1 LLPDGGSQSGI
12 KKLRRFPCSNDTWGE
27 PTDGRDAM
35 NDVATKTDTTPL
47 LRTLSPALRGLE
59 RGLRNWLDS
68 PRRYP
73 LSTINRATL
82 EGLAIDLRRQAET
95 LDVDRPLLVIMLMGG
110 TGVGKSTLLNALAG
124 GAIAQASFARPTTRD
139 PVVYYHE
146 SVKPDRLDPALRH
159 CRLAPH
165 DRPALEQKILVD
177 TPDLDSNDLSN
188 RDKLMR
194 LLPVADI
201 VLYVGSQEKYHDRL
215 GWELF
220 LQQRKRRAFAFVL
233 NKWDRCLHQDA
244 GGLRPDEDLLRDL
257 ESEGFQAPLLFRT
270 CAQMWVDGSPPSP
283 PTPLPPPGGEGS
295 HVLPSPP
302 GGGRGVGGEGEE
314 APPNLPE
321 GEQFKDLVGW
331 LEMGLTRLE
340 IEAIKARGVSQLLQ
354 HMQQALAAVSP
365 PDLTEIAERTRAA
378 WIAPLTEEAAA
389 TSDVLLGTLEPYQR
403 EIEHHF
409 ALEEQRRFHGIMAWY
424 LHLFTRAK
432 YVGSTLR
439 DRIPF
444 LPRSSSAVETPTVWD
459 LSTFTKA
466 CSDVAGNRHL
476 DARGKALA
484 NRLLV
489 EADHQDFPLDVLNEP
504 MEARSALDWRQRYA
518 GVLNEVLLQVEREWS
533 KPTGLRRLTQAIVVW
548 LGNWVPPVTLLAALI
563 VLLWRYFN
571 PTAENAVLHL
581 ADALLPLIVLLI
593 VLVIL
598 HLLITLL
605 LPLRWPAI
613 RGEFR
618 SRLEE
623 RILQELESIYT
634 PIPSDVAQSL
644 RDERRLVEKL
654 SAETSEVASWLHE
667 REQSASIAGL
677 YGH

>member
-1 LLPDGGSQSGI
+1 
-12 KKLRRFPCSNDTWGE
+12 
-27 PTDGRDAM
+27 M
-35 NDVATKTDTTPL
+35 
-47 LRTLSPALRGLE
+47 
-59 RGLRNWLDS
+59 
-68 PRRYP
+68 
-73 LSTINRATL
+73 
-82 EGLAIDLRRQAET
+82 
-95 LDVDRPLLVIMLMGG
+95 DRPLLVIMLMGG

-165 DRPALEQKILVD
+165 DRPALQQKILVD
-177 TPDLDSNDLSN
+177 TPDLDSNDLAN

-201 VLYVGSQEKYHDRL
+201 ILYVGSQEKYHDQL

-233 NKWDRCLHQDA
+233 NKWDRCLHQNDS
-244 GGLRPDEDLLRDL
+244 GLRPDDDLLRDL
-257 ESEGFQAPLLFRT
+257 QAEGFQTPLLFRT
-270 CAQMWVDGSPPSP
+270 CAQLWVDRAGSN
-283 PTPLPPPGGEGS
+283 GEAS
-295 HVLPSPP
+295 AS
-302 GGGRGVGGEGEE
+302 
-314 APPNLPE
+314 LPE
-321 GEQFKDLVGW
+321 GEQFRELVDW

-354 HMQQALAAVSP
+354 HMQQALTAASP
-365 PDLTEIAERTRAA
+365 PDLAAIAERTRAA
-378 WIAPLTEEAAA
+378 WIAPLTEEAGA
-389 TSDVLLGTLEPYQR
+389 TSDVLLDTLEPYQR

-409 ALEEQRRFHGIMAWY
+409 ALEEQRRFHGIMGWY

-444 LPRSSSAVETPTVWD
+444 MPRGQHNVETPANWD
-459 LSTFTKA
+459 LSTFIKA

-484 NRLLV
+484 NKLLV

-504 MEARSALDWRQRYA
+504 IEARSTLDWRQRYA
-518 GVLNEVLLQVEREWS
+518 GILNEVLQQVEREWS
-533 KPTGLRRLTQAIVVW
+533 KPTGLRRLTQAVVVW
-548 LGNWVPPVTLLAALI
+548 LGNWVPPVALLAALI
-563 VLLWRYFN
+563 VLLWRYFK
-571 PTAENAVLHL
+571 PTGENAVLHP

-618 SRLEE
+618 RRLEE
-623 RILQELESIYT
+623 RIQQELESIYT
-634 PIPSDVAQSL
+634 PIPGDVAEML
-644 RDERRLVEKL
+644 RA
-654 SAETSEVASWLHE
+654 SAA
-667 REQSASIAGL
+667 
-677 YGH
+677 

>member
-1 LLPDGGSQSGI
+1 M
-12 KKLRRFPCSNDTWGE
+12 NDT
-27 PTDGRDAM
+27 
-35 NDVATKTDTTPL
+35 ATRPDTTPL

-59 RGLRNWLDS
+59 RSLRGWLDT
-68 PRRYP
+68 PHRFP
-73 LSTINRATL
+73 LSTIKRATL
-82 EGLAIDLRRQAET
+82 EGVAIDLRRQAEA
-95 LDVDRPLLVIMLMGG
+95 LDVDRPLLVIMFMGG

-124 GAIAQASFARPTTRD
+124 GAIAQASFTRPTTRD

-188 RDKLMR
+188 RDKLIQ

-201 VLYVGSQEKYHDRL
+201 VLYVGSQEKYHDHL

-233 NKWDRCLHQDA
+233 NKWDRCLHQGA
-244 GGLRPDEDLLRDL
+244 SGLRPDEDLLRDL
-257 ESEGFQAPLLFRT
+257 QSEGFQSPLLFRT
-270 CAQMWVDGSPPSP
+270 CAQRWVDRPSSNGEIPPD
-283 PTPLPPPGGEGS
+283 
-295 HVLPSPP
+295 
-302 GGGRGVGGEGEE
+302 
-314 APPNLPE
+314 LPE
-321 GEQFKDLVGW
+321 GEQFRDLADW

-340 IEAIKARGVSQLLQ
+340 IEAIKARGVSQLLE
-354 HMQQALAAVSP
+354 HMEQALAIVRP
-365 PDLTEIAERTRAA
+365 PDLTETAERTRAA
-378 WIAPLTEEAAA
+378 WVRPLAEEAEA
-389 TSDVLLGTLEPYQR
+389 TSDILLGTLEPYQR

-424 LHLFTRAK
+424 LHLFHRAK

-439 DRIPF
+439 DRLPF
-444 LPRSSSAVETPTVWD
+444 MPRSRESVETQATWD
-459 LSTFTKA
+459 LTTFTKA
-466 CSDVAGNRHL
+466 CSDVAANRHL
-476 DARGKALA
+476 DARGKALS

-489 EADHQDFPLDVLNEP
+489 EADHQGFPLDVLSEP
-504 MEARSALDWRQRYA
+504 MEARAALDWRQRYA
-518 GVLNEVLLQVEREWS
+518 GILNEVLQQVEREWS
-533 KPTGLRRLTQAIVVW
+533 KPTGLRRATQTLVVW
-548 LGNWVPPVTLLAALI
+548 LGNWVPPVTLLAALV
-563 VLLWRYFN
+563 VLLWRYFKVSGD
-571 PTAENAVLHL
+571 NAMLHPM
-581 ADALLPLIVLLI
+581 DALMPLIVLLV

-613 RGEFR
+613 RGEFGR
-618 SRLEE
+618 RLGE
-623 RILQELESIYT
+623 RIRQEQESIYA
-634 PIPSDVAQSL
+634 PIPGDVARVL
-644 RDERRLVEKL
+644 MEERRQIEKI
-654 SAETSEVASWLHE
+654 SAETSEVASWLRQ

>member
-1 LLPDGGSQSGI
+1 
-12 KKLRRFPCSNDTWGE
+12 
-27 PTDGRDAM
+27 M
-35 NDVATKTDTTPL
+35 NDAAATTDTTPL
-47 LRTLSPALRGLE
+47 LRTLSPALRNLE
-59 RGLRNWLDS
+59 RSLRTWLDA
-68 PRRYP
+68 PHRYP

-82 EGLAIDLRRQAET
+82 EGLAIDLRRQAEA

-124 GAIAQASFARPTTRD
+124 GAIAQASFTRPTTRD

-165 DRPALEQKILVD
+165 DRPALQQKILVD

-188 RDKLMR
+188 RDKLIR

-220 LQQRKRRAFAFVL
+220 LQQRKRRAFAFIL
-233 NKWDRCLHQDA
+233 NKWDRCLHSS
-244 GGLRPDEDLLRDL
+244 GSGVRPDDDLLRDL
-257 ESEGFQAPLLFRT
+257 QSEGFQSPLLFRT
-270 CAQMWVDGSPPSP
+270 CAQLWVDSN
-283 PTPLPPPGGEGS
+283 GEAAS
-295 HVLPSPP
+295 
-302 GGGRGVGGEGEE
+302 
-314 APPNLPE
+314 NLPE
-321 GEQFKDLVGW
+321 GEQFADLVQW

-354 HMQQALAAVSP
+354 HMQQALTAASP
-365 PDLTEIAERTRAA
+365 PDLADIAERSCAA
-378 WIAPLTEEAAA
+378 WIAPLTEEAEAA
-389 TSDVLLGTLEPYQR
+389 SDVLLNTLEPYQR

-409 ALEEQRRFHGIMAWY
+409 ALEEQRSFHGIMAWY

-439 DRIPF
+439 ERIPF
-444 LPRSSSAVETPTVWD
+444 VPRRQSNVDAPTAWD

-484 NRLLV
+484 NKLLV
-489 EADHQDFPLDVLNEP
+489 EADHQGYPLDVLTEP
-504 MEARSALDWRQRYA
+504 IEARSALDWRQRYA
-518 GVLNEVLLQVEREWS
+518 GILNEILQQVEREWS
-533 KPTGLRRLTQAIVVW
+533 KPAGLRRLIQAVVVW
-548 LGNWVPPVTLLAALI
+548 LGNWVPPVALLAALI

-571 PTAENAVLHL
+571 PSAANPAPSTADV
-581 ADALLPLIVLLI
+581 LLPFLIVLI
-593 VLVIL
+593 VLVML
-598 HLLITLL
+598 HVLITLVL
-605 LPLRWPAI
+605 RLRWPAI

-618 SRLEE
+618 RRLEQ
-623 RILQELESIYT
+623 RVRQEIESIYL
-634 PIPSDVAQSL
+634 PIPGDVAEAL
-644 RDERRLVEKL
+644 REERRLIEKIA
-654 SAETSEVASWLHE
+654 AETAEVASWLHQ
-667 REQSASIAGL
+667 REQSASISGL
-677 YGH
+677 YGR

>member
-1 LLPDGGSQSGI
+1 
-12 KKLRRFPCSNDTWGE
+12 
-27 PTDGRDAM
+27 M
-35 NDVATKTDTTPL
+35 NDAATVTDTTPL

-59 RGLRNWLDS
+59 RSLRSWLDA
-68 PRRYP
+68 PHRYP
-73 LSTINRATL
+73 LSTLNRAAL
-82 EGLAIDLRRQAET
+82 EGLAIDLRRQAEA
-95 LDVDRPLLVIMLMGG
+95 LDVERPLLVIMLMGG

-124 GAIAQASFARPTTRD
+124 GAIAQASFTRPTTRD

-146 SVKPDRLDPALRH
+146 SIKADRLDAALRH

-165 DRPALEQKILVD
+165 DRPALEHKILVD

-188 RDKLMR
+188 REKLMH
-194 LLPVADI
+194 LLPIADI
-201 VLYVGSQEKYHDRL
+201 VLYVGSQEKYHDQL

-220 LQQRKRRAFAFVL
+220 LNQRKRRAFAFVL
-233 NKWDRCLHQDA
+233 NKWDRCLHPGA
-244 GGLRPDEDLLRDL
+244 SGVRPDEDLLRDL
-257 ESEGFQAPLLFRT
+257 QAEGFQTPLLFRT
-270 CAQMWVDGSPPSP
+270 CAQRWVDGAASNGERGCVRAPS
-283 PTPLPPPGGEGS
+283 
-295 HVLPSPP
+295 
-302 GGGRGVGGEGEE
+302 
-314 APPNLPE
+314 ADLPE
-321 GEQFKDLVGW
+321 GEQFRELVDW

-354 HMQQALAAVSP
+354 HMQQALNAASP
-365 PDLTEIAERTRAA
+365 PDLTDIAQRTRAA
-378 WIAPLTEEAAA
+378 WSAPLAEEADAS
-389 TSDVLLGTLEPYQR
+389 SDVLLNTLEPYQR

-444 LPRSSSAVETPTVWD
+444 VPRSTSSVETPAAWD
-459 LSTFTKA
+459 LSTFIKA

-484 NRLLV
+484 NKLLV

-504 MEARSALDWRQRYA
+504 MEARAALDWRQRYA
-518 GVLNEVLLQVEREWS
+518 GILNEVLQQVEREWS

-548 LGNWVPPVTLLAALI
+548 LGNWLPPVALLAALI
-563 VLLWRYFN
+563 VLLWRYFYDRADIRL
-571 PTAENAVLHL
+571 PDVFVPLAILLAVLVVLHL
-581 ADALLPLIVLLI
+581 VIG
-593 VLVIL
+593 LV
-598 HLLITLL
+598 

-618 SRLEE
+618 RRLEE
-623 RILQELESIYT
+623 RIRQELEAIYG
-634 PIPSDVAQSL
+634 PIPEDVAQGL
-644 RDERRLVEKL
+644 REERRLIEKIA
-654 SAETSEVASWLHE
+654 AETAEVASWLHE

-677 YGH
+677 YGR

>member
-1 LLPDGGSQSGI
+1 M
-12 KKLRRFPCSNDTWGE
+12 SNG
-27 PTDGRDAM
+27 A
-35 NDVATKTDTTPL
+35 VATDTTPL

-59 RGLRNWLDS
+59 RNLRLWLDA
-68 PRRYP
+68 PHRYP

-82 EGLAIDLRRQAET
+82 EGLAIDLRRQAEA

-124 GAIAQASFARPTTRD
+124 GAIAQASFTRPTTRD
-139 PVVYYHE
+139 PVVYYHQ

-165 DRPALEQKILVD
+165 DRPQLEQKILVD
-177 TPDLDSNDLSN
+177 TPDLDSNDLAN

-201 VLYVGSQEKYHDRL
+201 VLYVGSQEKYHDKL

-220 LQQRKRRAFAFVL
+220 LEHRKRRAFAFVL
-233 NKWDRCLHQDA
+233 NKWDRCVHQSES
-244 GGLRPDEDLLRDL
+244 GMRPDDDLLRDL
-257 ESEGFQAPLLFRT
+257 QAEGFQAPLLFRT
-270 CAQMWVDGSPPSP
+270 CAQRWVDGVLSNGERGCVSAPS
-283 PTPLPPPGGEGS
+283 
-295 HVLPSPP
+295 
-302 GGGRGVGGEGEE
+302 
-314 APPNLPE
+314 PNLPE
-321 GEQFKDLVGW
+321 GEQFRELVNW

-340 IEAIKARGVSQLLQ
+340 IEAIKARGVSQLLE
-354 HMQQALAAVSP
+354 HMEQALGNVSP

-378 WIAPLTEEAAA
+378 WHAPLAEEAAA
-389 TSDVLLGTLEPYQR
+389 TSDVLVGTLEPYQR

-409 ALEEQRRFHGIMAWY
+409 ALEEQRRFHGLMAWY
-424 LHLFTRAK
+424 LQLFTRAK

-439 DRIPF
+439 DRFSI
-444 LPRSSSAVETPTVWD
+444 LPRSQSNVEKPAAWD

-504 MEARSALDWRQRYA
+504 IEARSALDWRQRYA
-518 GVLNEVLLQVEREWS
+518 GVLNEVLQQVEREWS
-533 KPTGLRRLTQAIVVW
+533 KPTGLRRFTQAVVVW
-548 LGNWVPPVTLLAALI
+548 LGNWVPPVALLAALI

-571 PTAENAVLHL
+571 PTGAANEFLHTQ
-581 ADALLPLIVLLI
+581 DVLLPFLMVLIVLI
-593 VLVIL
+593 VLHI
-598 HLLITLL
+598 LITLV

-618 SRLEE
+618 RRVEE
-623 RILQELESIYT
+623 RIRQELQGIYE
-634 PIPSDVAQSL
+634 PIPGDVAQML
-644 RDERRLVEKL
+644 QDERKQIEKIA
-654 SAETSEVASWLHE
+654 AETNEVASWLRE

>member
-1 LLPDGGSQSGI
+1 
-12 KKLRRFPCSNDTWGE
+12 
-27 PTDGRDAM
+27 M
-35 NDVATKTDTTPL
+35 NDAATKTDTLPL

-59 RGLRNWLDS
+59 RSLRSWLDA
-68 PRRYP
+68 PHRYP

-82 EGLAIDLRRQAET
+82 EGLAIDLHRQSEA
-95 LDVDRPLLVIMLMGG
+95 LDVDRPLLVILFMGG

-124 GAIAQASFARPTTRD
+124 GSIAQASFTRPTTRD

-146 SVKPDRLDPALRH
+146 SVKADRLDPALRH
-159 CRLAPH
+159 CRLVPH
-165 DRPALEQKILVD
+165 DRPSLEQKIFVD

-188 RDKLMR
+188 RDKLMH

-233 NKWDRCLHQDA
+233 NKWDRCLHQSDS
-244 GGLRPDEDLLRDL
+244 GVRPDDDLLRDL
-257 ESEGFQAPLLFRT
+257 QAEGFQTPLLFRT
-270 CAQMWVDGSPPSP
+270 CAQLWVERSSGNGETSPQVPQ
-283 PTPLPPPGGEGS
+283 
-295 HVLPSPP
+295 
-302 GGGRGVGGEGEE
+302 
-314 APPNLPE
+314 
-321 GEQFKDLVGW
+321 GEQFTDLVQW

-354 HMQQALAAVSP
+354 HMQQALRAVSP
-365 PDLTEIAERTRAA
+365 PDLDGIAERTRAA

-389 TSDVLLGTLEPYQR
+389 ASDVLLNTLEPYQR

-409 ALEEQRRFHGIMAWY
+409 ALEEQRHFRGIMGWY
-424 LHLFTRAK
+424 LHLFTRTK
-432 YVGSTLR
+432 YIGSTLR

-444 LPRSSSAVETPTVWD
+444 LPRGHSGVESPASWD
-459 LSTFTKA
+459 LSTFIKA

-484 NRLLV
+484 NKLLV
-489 EADHQDFPLDVLNEP
+489 EADHQDFPLDILSEP
-504 MEARSALDWRQRYA
+504 IESRSTLDWRQRYA
-518 GVLNEVLLQVEREWS
+518 GILNEILQQVEREWS
-533 KPTGLRRLTQAIVVW
+533 KPTGLRRLTQAVVVW

-571 PTAENAVLHL
+571 PSAANPAPGTADV
-581 ADALLPLIVLLI
+581 LLPFLIVLI

-598 HLLITLL
+598 HVLITLVL
-605 LPLRWPAI
+605 RLRWPAI
-613 RGEFR
+613 RGEFHR
-618 SRLEE
+618 RLEQ
-623 RILQELESIYT
+623 RIRQELESIYA
-634 PIPSDVAQSL
+634 PIPADVAQVL
-644 RDERRLVEKL
+644 REERRAIDKIA
-654 SAETSEVASWLHE
+654 AETAEVASWLHE